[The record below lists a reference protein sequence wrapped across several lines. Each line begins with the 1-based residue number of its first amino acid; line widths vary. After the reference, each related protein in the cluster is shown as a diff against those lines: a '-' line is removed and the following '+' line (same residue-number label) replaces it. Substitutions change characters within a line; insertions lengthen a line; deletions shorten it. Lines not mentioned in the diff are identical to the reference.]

1 MSAPSARTPWSRGA
15 LAALVLGIA
24 IRFLLPGQQSFWD
37 DEINSVTTVSGPDA
51 GPLAAMVFN
60 NAHGPLY
67 LLLLRGWI
75 RAFGSA
81 EGPVRM
87 LSALLGSIGLVLF
100 YRLARRRLG
109 EPVAV
114 VALVLLA
121 LSGYH
126 LWYSQEARNYALLF
140 DAGLLA
146 VPAFLDEL
154 ERRRRSTFVLALL
167 TTLVTCLANLSG
179 FFLVALEGAYA
190 LTIGRRAGYPVRR
203 FILLAALTVLLLSP
217 WIAAGV
223 RGAGPLHLGR
233 PGAGSG
239 VPAAVGE
246 SPPGL
251 LSIPYTFYDFSLGR
265 SLGPDVDELK
275 RYRAAALLPHL
286 WYLVPAGALFAL
298 LALHGWRRALPP
310 ARAVLTPWAVV
321 PVLAMAAVSALNLK
335 APNSRYAL
343 LAFPPYLLLL
353 AIGVRAIPAR
363 ALRWGAM
370 GGLLLFSLASDV
382 RYFRD
387 PRCWRPDARS
397 AGRLID
403 RAARPGDLVVVYAL
417 QDPVRYYCARPLPF
431 VAPLAKDTRDEGAI
445 REWLR
450 TSSDGRQRVWLVQCE
465 SWWVDRQDRLLEACR
480 GSMTLDGEWHFTKL
494 PVYLFSRR
502 GGNTTGGGGA
512 AGPR

>member
-1 MSAPSARTPWSRGA
+1 V
-15 LAALVLGIA
+15 LALGIA
-24 IRFLLPGQQSFWD
+24 IRFLLLGQQSFWD
-37 DEINSVTTVSGPDA
+37 DEINSVTSVSGPDA
-51 GPLAAMVFN
+51 GPLAATLFN
-60 NAHGPLY
+60 DPHGPLY

-75 RAFGSA
+75 HVFGSA
-81 EGPVRM
+81 EAPVRA

-100 YRLARRRLG
+100 YRLARRLLG
-109 EPVAV
+109 EPVALL
-114 VALVLLA
+114 ALVLLA
-121 LSGYH
+121 LSAYH

-146 VPAFLDEL
+146 VPAFLDDI
-154 ERRRRSTFVLALL
+154 ERCRRSSFALALL
-167 TTLVTCLANLSG
+167 ATLATCLANLSG
-179 FFLVALEGAYA
+179 FFLVALEGVYA
-190 LTIGRRAGYPVRR
+190 LSIGRRAGYPARR
-203 FILLAALTVLLLSP
+203 FVLLAALTALLLSP
-217 WIAAGV
+217 WIVAGI

-233 PGAGSG
+233 PSAASG

-246 SPPGL
+246 SPPGP

-298 LALHGWRRALPP
+298 LAWNGWRRTPRP
-310 ARAVLTPWAVV
+310 ARAVLTPWVVV

-343 LAFPPYLLLL
+343 LAFPPYLILL
-353 AIGVRAIPAR
+353 AIGASAIPAR
-363 ALRWGAM
+363 AARWGAL
-370 GGLLLFSLASDV
+370 GGLLLLSLASDL

-387 PRCWRPDARS
+387 PRCFRPDARS

-403 RAARPGDLVVVYAL
+403 REARPGDLFVVYAL

-450 TSSDGRQRVWLVQCE
+450 ANSDGKQRVWLVQCE

-480 GSMTLDGEWHFTKL
+480 GSMTLDSEWRFTKL
-494 PVYLFSRR
+494 PVYRFSRR
-502 GGNTTGGGGA
+502 GSNA
-512 AGPR
+512 AGSGGPRVPARPGSGP